1 MLRIKNKTL
10 FQFEKSNGKLILYYI
25 IYIEECVIF
34 LVMKKHIFFIL
45 FVLFVLFSFSAFAH
59 KAQKQTEKLM
69 PAALTQK
76 WLEWEAAGEDDAQ
89 SRFEELA
96 IEIKKAQPSDT
107 VIYYF
112 PEAKVIYENLLSG
125 IISGDKQ
132 KMLVAGKFFRRIL

>member
-1 MLRIKNKTL
+1 
-10 FQFEKSNGKLILYYI
+10 
-25 IYIEECVIF
+25 
-34 LVMKKHIFFIL
+34 MKKHIFFI
-45 FVLFVLFSFSAFAH
+45 LFVLFSFSAFAH

-69 PAALTQK
+69 PEALTQK

-89 SRFEELA
+89 SRLEELA

-125 IISGDKQ
+125 VISGDKQ
-132 KMLVAGKFFRRIL
+132 KLQKMSAAGKFFRKIL